1 MSSKIAVLSDEIAAR
16 IAAGEVI
23 ERPASAVKELV
34 ENAIDAGATRISID
48 IAEAGRRLIR
58 VTDDGEG
65 MSPEDARLAFL
76 RHATS
81 KIRTDAD
88 LFRVRTLG
96 FRGEA
101 LPSIGAV
108 SRVRLVTTTAHAPCG
123 TEVSVEG
130 GSIKENGEA
139 AAAPGTMIEVADLFY
154 NTPARKK
161 FLKSP
166 GTEFSHI
173 CQVVQREALG
183 FPEIQFRLHHNGI
196 GVLDYPAVRSLR
208 ERIQQVY
215 GLTYVDSAVHVTMK
229 EEDLGVD
236 GLCSRPLDSGTARSP
251 QEMLINGRW
260 VKSPSLSHAVYEAYG
275 TYLAKG
281 SHPRFVLHFSIDPR
295 VVDMNVHPAKREVRF
310 SNQEELHTQVL
321 TWIRRAIS
329 GMGSA
334 SVSVHVPGRTSAAD
348 GRTQVA
354 EPAVFPF
361 NHGGT
366 AGSACDADQRE
377 NHHVAEPVSAYGT
390 VATWDIRPLGQIAE
404 RYLLA
409 QVGME
414 LHIVDQHTAHE
425 RVLFERL
432 SRQRERGA
440 LASQQSLIP
449 HHVELSASASEVL
462 RMHLSELVDLGVE
475 VEDFGGNT
483 FLLRSMPALLTGTG
497 HGDPAALLQAVVEDW
512 EADARTRVLTERYHG
527 VLATMA
533 CHSAVRSGRRME
545 PPEVRDL
552 LENWCE
558 VGLPSTCPHGRRIAM
573 RLTIEELD
581 RIFGRQGWT

>member
-1 MSSKIAVLSDEIAAR
+1 MSSKIAVLPDEIAAR

-34 ENAIDAGATRISID
+34 ENAIDAGATRITID

-65 MSPEDARLAFL
+65 MTAEDARRAFL

-108 SRVRLVTTTAHAPCG
+108 SRVRLVTTTADASCA
-123 TEVSVEG
+123 TELYVEG
-130 GSIKENGEA
+130 GAIKDHREA
-139 AAAPGTMIEVADLFY
+139 AAAPGTMVEVADLFY

-183 FPEIQFRLHHNGI
+183 FPGIQFRLVHNGVA
-196 GVLDYPAVRSLR
+196 VLEYPAVRSQR
-208 ERIQQVY
+208 ARIQQVY
-215 GLTYVDSAVHVTMK
+215 GLKYVDTAVEVTV
-229 EEDLGVD
+229 EDEDLRVD
-236 GLCSRPLDSGTARSP
+236 GLCSRPLDSGAARSP

-275 TYLAKG
+275 TYLTKG
-281 SHPRFVLHFSIDPR
+281 SHPRFVLHLSIDPR

-310 SNQEELHTQVL
+310 SNQEQLHTQVL
-321 TWIRRAIS
+321 TWVRRAIGEKGS
-329 GMGSA
+329 TPVSVRMPDIRSLGAGPPSATENAAFCFNQAGTPGSA
-334 SVSVHVPGRTSAAD
+334 SAVDRSESLHAAEAVPPYDAVSSWEV
-348 GRTQVA
+348 
-354 EPAVFPF
+354 
-361 NHGGT
+361 
-366 AGSACDADQRE
+366 
-377 NHHVAEPVSAYGT
+377 
-390 VATWDIRPLGQIAE
+390 RPLGQIAD

-409 QVGME
+409 QVGKE

-449 HHVELSASASEVL
+449 HRVELSASAAMVL
-462 RMHLSELVDLGVE
+462 RMHLSDLADLGLE
-475 VEDFGGNT
+475 VEDFGGGT
-483 FLLRSMPALLTGTG
+483 FLLRSMPALLTTTG
-497 HGDPAALLQAVVEDW
+497 HSDPAALLQGMVEDW
-512 EADARTRVLTERYHG
+512 EGDTSTRLLTERYHAS
-527 VLATMA
+527 LATMA

-545 PPEVRDL
+545 LPEVREL
-552 LENWCE
+552 LQNWCE